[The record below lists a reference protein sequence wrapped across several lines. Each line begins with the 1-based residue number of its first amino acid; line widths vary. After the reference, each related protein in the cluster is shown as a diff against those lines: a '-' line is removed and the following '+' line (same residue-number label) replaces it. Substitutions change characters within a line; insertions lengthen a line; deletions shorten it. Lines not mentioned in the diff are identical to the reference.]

1 MYGWR
6 ARIGLVIPANNT
18 VIEPECSK
26 IMPLGVSAF
35 GARIRSFGLTAEGI
49 EKMVENSHRA
59 VEELAVGGMDVI
71 AYACL
76 ATSLVKG
83 ENWTQ
88 NFQEMVQLKTGKP
101 VFTAAHATLDALH
114 NFGVSRVAL
123 ATPYPD
129 SINNLLYPL
138 FKSADI
144 EIVALKNVTV
154 KNSLEVCRLPP
165 LTAYRLAKEADHEK
179 AEAICVLATDF
190 RSIESLKFLE
200 EDLGKPAISTN
211 QALMWRCLRACRIS
225 DRISEYGSL
234 LQKQCVPVR
243 SNV

>member
-18 VIEPECSK
+18 VIEPEFSK

-35 GARIRSFGLTAEGI
+35 GARIKSYGLSAEGI

-59 VEELAVGGMDVI
+59 AEELAVGAMDVI

-83 ENWTQ
+83 KIWTKK
-88 NFQEMVQLKTGKP
+88 FQEEVQLKTGKP
-101 VFTAAHATLDALH
+101 VFTAANVTLDALQ
-114 NFGVSRVAL
+114 NFGVTRVSL

-129 SINNLLYPL
+129 SINKLLYPL
-138 FKSADI
+138 FNSADI
-144 EIVALKNVTV
+144 EIVSLASVTV
-154 KNSLEVCRLPP
+154 KDSLEVCRFLP
-165 LTAYRLAKEADHEK
+165 LTAYRLAKKADHKK

-190 RSIESLKFLE
+190 RSIESLKILE
-200 EDLGKPAISTN
+200 KDLGKPVISTN

-225 DRISEYGSL
+225 DKIRDYGSL
-234 LQKQCVPVR
+234 LQKQYVPVR